1 MNIDHWLALARTPGL
16 HADHLRDHAD
26 LLADP
31 TALLQLSPQALQAVG
46 LSPAAASW
54 LTAPDAAQLATDR
67 TWLERSG
74 VQLLTWGSSC
84 YPPLLSEIPSAP
96 LVLFVRGSAEC
107 LLTLQLAMVGSRNP
121 TASGRRDAF
130 EFAAA
135 LAGSGMVITSGL
147 ALGIDTAS
155 HRGALRAGRTIAVL
169 GAGLDQIYPAEN
181 SALAEAIVTQGGA
194 LVSEFPPGTTPLRHN
209 FPRRNRLI
217 SGLAVGTLVVE
228 AARQSGSLITA
239 RLAGVQGRDVFA
251 LPGSIHN
258 PLSRGCHALIRA
270 GAQLVES
277 TDEILAQL
285 RIPYEKHVLVKN
297 EEVMADTSTAPR
309 RLDKDYK
316 ILLDALGFGPTSI
329 DALVDRTGLSSQSLA
344 SMLLILELEGA
355 VGLHPG
361 GRYIRLT

>member
-1 MNIDHWLALARTPGL
+1 MDIDHWLALARAPGL
-16 HADHLRDHAD
+16 HADHLRDHPD

-31 TALLQLSPQALQAVG
+31 TSLVHLSLHALQAVG

-54 LTAPDAAQLATDR
+54 LAAPDAALLAADR
-67 TWLERSG
+67 AWLERSG
-74 VQLLTWGSSC
+74 VHLLTLGSAS

-96 LVLFVRGSAEC
+96 LVLFVRGSSDC

-130 EFAAA
+130 AFAAA
-135 LAGSGMVITSGL
+135 LAGSGLVITSGL

-155 HRGALRAGRTIAVL
+155 HQGALSAGRTIAVL
-169 GAGLDQIYPAEN
+169 GAGLDQIYPAGN
-181 SALAEAIVTQGGA
+181 CALAEAVVAQGGA
-194 LVSEFPPGTTPLRHN
+194 LVSEFPPGTTPLPRN
-209 FPRRNRLI
+209 FPQRNRLI
-217 SGLAVGTLVVE
+217 SGLTVGTLVVE
-228 AARQSGSLITA
+228 AARRSGSLITA
-239 RLAGVQGRDVFA
+239 RLAGAQGREVFA

-277 TDEILAQL
+277 ADDILLQL
-285 RIPYEKHVLVKN
+285 RIPYTKQELVQN
-297 EEVMADTSTAPR
+297 GGTAADGGEPGKP
-309 RLDKDYK
+309 LDKNYK
-316 ILLDALGFGPTSI
+316 ILLDALGFEPTSV

-361 GRYIRLT
+361 GRYVRLR